1 MRCAVLALTLV
12 MAVAGVILLAL
23 AEPTLAQA
31 QTPGNSPRSLVNNFH
46 PSTDFAILSTNIL
59 YGQGFTTGP
68 DSYSL
73 DGVSLGLVN
82 IEAGGEL
89 AVSIHSKGGDGFPTF
104 PALYTLTAPD
114 PLEGSAKN
122 HFLAPAGAVLEAGTD
137 YVVVMDSSGRSIPI
151 KTTPDTTERSGKAPG
166 WSISNNGLFRS
177 SAGRWQT
184 VNDPRKIDVIGRIT
198 AYSPPG
204 MVEGLRISPRR
215 AGLNASWDR
224 VPHAEGYLVQWKS
237 GGQSFAADRSK
248 TIWQPYTTTDFIG
261 GLTRSTEYTVRVI
274 ATRRYGTIQGRP
286 SHEKTATA
294 LSLQIRTMVTNQ
306 DGGSGQTVLSLNQP
320 RAQGF
325 VTGPDFYD
333 LRNIGLFLGDVDNGE
348 SLAVAIH
355 EAHSWDADYPADT
368 ALYQLTPSRSPVD
381 GHNIFE
387 APPDASL
394 GVDTKYFV
402 VFETQGGVINFQHT
416 RNPGQSG
423 ALEWSID
430 NGHKRRVQSGW
441 VDAPFAA
448 SMQVMGTTWH
458 YDRPGRIQFPPTVTP
473 VPGGL
478 ALSWLPPRYAD
489 GYKLQ
494 WKSGAETFAAAQ
506 GREEILSAGEIG
518 ARGAALW
525 EAVEHTVYGLLGNT
539 EHTVR
544 VMAFREAPGEGIAT
558 DEPSDEV
565 TGTPLPLPPRIEVS
579 GRFMGSVDSQ
589 DQICWD
595 ESQGVCGNW
604 VTVYP
609 QGDKNNPQVI
619 FVAEDE
625 WAPMGLWSDGATM
638 WVGDQ
643 LHSSVHALDMGQLRR
658 GVVRIERGRSFADEL
673 LNAAG
678 TLHPGVVWG
687 DADTLWVFDTLN
699 AHFHAYDRATK
710 TRIPDKSFPARLDSG
725 QSVVAW
731 GVWSD
736 GTTMW
741 ISGPTTSLWRPGE
754 GAHWPTLGGV
764 FTVDLASGHIK
775 KARGY
780 ADVQSSRGL
789 WSDGVTMWV
798 VSSGDGKL
806 KAYDLRGGGRDADR
820 DIDIGQILTPA
831 AAWSDGQVIWVSD
844 LDRRIASYCLTEP
857 CGQVVPEPPGG
868 DFAGDRTTEGRLEV
882 GGSVT
887 GRIAPSDDVDWFA
900 VYLDGG
906 AYTFALSGEPK
917 SGGGGM
923 DGDPLP
929 DPVLLLGDFKGNEI
943 RDTNVILMTLGDFV
957 QSTSGIGDDNSGG
970 VGNDALLEVEVREP
984 HYYFAMVRSAGPDMG
999 TGGYELSVREL
1010 DYCTADTATTC
1021 SVAVGGATSGDI
1033 GADGDTDWF
1042 SASLTGGRIYR
1053 IDVKG
1058 ASSTDG
1064 GGNLDNAGLT
1074 LYDASGNAI
1083 SGASNNQGGAD
1094 NNARY
1099 IHRAQTAE
1107 TIYIE
1112 ARDDDG
1118 AGVGTYTVAVTDVTG
1133 QTISEPPGQDF
1144 SGNASSPGQ
1153 LLFGGT
1159 LTGGI
1164 DPDGDQDAFRVNLT
1178 AGEVYQ
1184 FVLKG
1189 LSTGDGPLPGP
1200 YLVLNSGSVA
1210 VASNDNVS
1218 PADVNARIIYTVPAN
1233 QGGEHTIVAS
1243 SLIGSG
1249 VGAYTLTLS
1258 EVTDDCGEGIGTTC
1272 TVGFGPHHAA
1282 TGEIEVDGD
1291 TDWFRLTVV
1300 SGRIYRFGVKGDSST
1315 NHGGTLANAGLTLYD
1330 ASGTAIAGAS
1340 NNEGGADNN
1349 ARYIFRAQTAETIY
1363 IEARDDDGIGVGT
1376 YTVVV
1381 TDVSEQNVSEPV
1393 EQDFPHTGTKATGR
1407 VLVGG
1412 SVTGELPWRNDE
1424 DEFQVDLADSTI
1436 YQFDLKGSASGDGT
1450 LENPRLNLYT
1460 RSNIVDYLATDQ
1472 TSSDTPRNAQI
1483 TYFVPRGKNGA
1494 YRLRSF
1500 VGLSGALGTYTLT
1513 VAKAPDDCTSGTATT
1528 CSVAVGGSI
1537 SGEIEADGD
1546 TDWFRASL
1554 TGGRTYRIDVK
1565 GDSPTDHGGTLKN
1578 AGLTLYDASGTAI
1591 SGASTNEGGA
1601 DNNARYS
1608 YRPTADETIYIEARD
1623 NNGVGK
1629 GTYTVAL
1636 TELPDDCTADTGT
1649 ACSVDVGDSTS
1660 GEIEGDGDSD
1670 WFRASLTQ
1678 GRTYRIDVKGAS
1690 STDDGGT
1697 LVNAGLTLYDASGT
1711 AISGASNNE
1720 GGADNNA
1727 RYIRRSDA
1735 AETMYIE
1742 ARDDDGIGVG
1752 TYTVAVTDVT
1762 GQNISEPPG
1771 QDFSYEYA
1779 TTPGRILIGGVVT
1792 GEIDVGN
1799 DLDAF
1804 RVDLTA
1810 GEEYQIDLKGLGTV
1824 DGTLS
1829 DPDLELWSDVN
1840 GYVTFNDNFSGSLN
1854 SRITYTPP
1862 TGRGGGHTIRSLAS
1876 SGPGGTYTLSITQT
1890 SGTRGSTGDEEK
1902 SSGEQEEV
1910 EAPPAPQNLTATV
1923 NEAGS
1928 VILTWDDP
1936 QDASI
1941 TGYRILRRNRDTSE
1955 IGVFTAIN
1963 DDTGSAATRYVDDT
1977 VEPGTRYVYRIK
1989 AINPG
1994 GLSPR
1999 SRYARADT
2007 PAVEPKAN
2015 SPATGQPAVTG
2026 TARVG
2031 ETLTADTS
2039 GIEDAD
2045 GLNDASFS
2053 YQWLAGGSDIQSA
2066 TNSTYTLAADA
2077 QGKTIQ
2083 VKVTFTDDAGNE
2095 ETLTSAATAVV
2106 EARPNSPAT
2115 GALTISGTA
2124 QVGETLAADASGI
2137 EDADGLDDATFG
2149 YQWRADDTDI
2159 TGATDSNYTLAEAEE
2174 GKTVTVRVSFTDDA
2188 GNGETLTSE
2197 PTSEVAAAEPEQPP
2211 SKPRGL
2217 TGTAAHNE
2225 VSLTWTDPGDASITG
2240 YQILRRNRAVDAPG
2254 KFQVHVD
2261 DTGSAAASYIDRDV
2275 APETRYVYRIKARN
2289 ASGLSERSR
2298 NFNAATPP
2306 KPNHPATGLP
2316 TISGTAQVGETL
2328 AADASGIEDA
2338 DGLVNAT
2345 FSYQWVATDGG
2356 RDLDIEGATA
2366 ATYTLL
2372 SIDKALRFMVR
2383 VSFTD
2388 DGGNEETLTS
2398 AETAAVAKQ

>member
-1 MRCAVLALTLV
+1 MRLWVWT
-12 MAVAGVILLAL
+12 
-23 AEPTLAQA
+23 
-31 QTPGNSPRSLVNNFH
+31 
-46 PSTDFAILSTNIL
+46 PSTLWFSR
-59 YGQGFTTGP
+59 P
-68 DSYSL
+68 K
-73 DGVSLGLVN
+73 GV
-82 IEAGGEL
+82 
-89 AVSIHSKGGDGFPTF
+89 F
-104 PALYTLTAPD
+104 
-114 PLEGSAKN
+114 
-122 HFLAPAGAVLEAGTD
+122 
-137 YVVVMDSSGRSIPI
+137 
-151 KTTPDTTERSGKAPG
+151 
-166 WSISNNGLFRS
+166 
-177 SAGRWQT
+177 
-184 VNDPRKIDVIGRIT
+184 
-198 AYSPPG
+198 
-204 MVEGLRISPRR
+204 
-215 AGLNASWDR
+215 
-224 VPHAEGYLVQWKS
+224 
-237 GGQSFAADRSK
+237 
-248 TIWQPYTTTDFIG
+248 
-261 GLTRSTEYTVRVI
+261 
-274 ATRRYGTIQGRP
+274 
-286 SHEKTATA
+286 
-294 LSLQIRTMVTNQ
+294 
-306 DGGSGQTVLSLNQP
+306 
-320 RAQGF
+320 
-325 VTGPDFYD
+325 
-333 LRNIGLFLGDVDNGE
+333 
-348 SLAVAIH
+348 
-355 EAHSWDADYPADT
+355 
-368 ALYQLTPSRSPVD
+368 
-381 GHNIFE
+381 
-387 APPDASL
+387 
-394 GVDTKYFV
+394 
-402 VFETQGGVINFQHT
+402 VINFQHT

-441 VDAPFAA
+441 EDAPFAA
-448 SMQVMGTTWH
+448 SMHVMGTTWH
-458 YDRPGRIQFPPTVTP
+458 YERPGRIQPAPTVTP

-489 GYKLQ
+489 GYKVQ
-494 WKSGAETFAAAQ
+494 WKSGAETFAAAAAQ
-506 GREEILSAGEIG
+506 GREEILSASEIG

-609 QGDKNNPQVI
+609 QGDTNNPQVI

-658 GVVRIERGRSFADEL
+658 GVVRIERGRSFADER

-780 ADVQSSRGL
+780 EDVQSSRGL

-820 DIDIGQILTPA
+820 DIGIGQILTPA

-868 DFAGDRTTEGRLEV
+868 DFAGDRTTAGRLEV

-906 AYTFALSGEPK
+906 SYRFVLSGQPK
-917 SGGGGM
+917 SGG
-923 DGDPLP
+923 GDPLP
-929 DPVLLLGDFKGNEI
+929 DPVLLLGDFEGNEI
-943 RDTNVILMTLGDFV
+943 RDTNVILMTFGDFD

-970 VGNDALLEVEVREP
+970 GNNDGGNNDGGNNDALLEVEVREP
-984 HYYFAMVRSAGPDMG
+984 HYYYAMVRSAGPDTG
-999 TGGYELSVREL
+999 AGGYELSVREL
-1010 DYCTADTATTC
+1010 HCTADTATTC
-1021 SVAVGGATSGDI
+1021 SVAVGGATSSGI
-1033 GADGDTDWF
+1033 GIDGDTDWF
-1042 SASLTGGRIYR
+1042 RASLTQGRIYR

-1064 GGNLDNAGLT
+1064 GGTLANAGLT
-1074 LYDASGNAI
+1074 LYDASGTAI
-1083 SGASNNQGGAD
+1083 SGASNNEGGAD

-1099 IHRAQTAE
+1099 IHLAQTTE

-1118 AGVGTYTVAVTDVTG
+1118 AGVGSYTVAVTDVTG

-1144 SGNASSPGQ
+1144 SGNASSLGQ
-1153 LLFGGT
+1153 LRFGGT

-1189 LSTGDGPLPGP
+1189 LSTGDGALPDP
-1200 YLVLNSGSVA
+1200 HLALNSGSDA

-1218 PADVNARIIYTVPAN
+1218 PADVNSRIIYTVPAN
-1233 QGGEHTIVAS
+1233 QGGEYTIVAS
-1243 SLIGSG
+1243 SLIGGG

-1258 EVTDDCGEGIGTTC
+1258 EVTDDCGEGAGTTC
-1272 TVGFGPHHAA
+1272 TVGLGPGHSV
-1282 TGEIEVDGD
+1282 TGDIEVDGD
-1291 TDWFRLTVV
+1291 TDWFGATLTQ
-1300 SGRIYRFGVKGDSST
+1300 GRIYRIDVKGGSGTD
-1315 NHGGTLANAGLTLYD
+1315 NGGTLAYPRLTLYNSTGNPILN
-1330 ASGTAIAGAS
+1330 AFTNYLGSGNTL
-1340 NNEGGADNN
+1340 
-1349 ARYIFRAQTAETIY
+1349 RYIHRATANGTIY
-1363 IEARDDDGIGVGT
+1363 IEVQDNDGVRVGF

-1381 TDVSEQNVSEPV
+1381 TDVTDRNVSEPPS
-1393 EQDFPHTGTKATGR
+1393 QDFPGLSGSATGR

-1412 SVTGELPWRNDE
+1412 SVTGSLHSRTD
-1424 DEFQVDLADSTI
+1424 DDVFQVDLAGDTI
-1436 YQFDLKGSASGDGT
+1436 YRFDLKGSDSGDGE
-1450 LENPRLNLYT
+1450 LKNPQLSLF
-1460 RSNIVDYLATDQ
+1460 SPFESDSVATDQ

-1483 TYFVPRGKNGA
+1483 AYFVPRSKNGA
-1494 YRLRSF
+1494 YRLRAF
-1500 VGLSGALGTYTLT
+1500 AGASGALGTYTLT
-1513 VAKAPDDCTSGTATT
+1513 VAELPDDCTADTATT
-1528 CSVAVGGSI
+1528 CSVAVGGFTT
-1537 SGEIEADGD
+1537 GEIEGDGD

-1554 TGGRTYRIDVK
+1554 TQGQTYQIEVK
-1565 GDSPTDHGGTLKN
+1565 GDSGTDGGGTLVN

-1591 SGASTNEGGA
+1591 SGGSTNEGGA
-1601 DNNARYS
+1601 HNNAS
-1608 YRPTADETIYIEARD
+1608 YVHRPTADETIYIEARD
-1623 NNGVGK
+1623 DDGVGK

-1636 TELPDDCTADTGT
+1636 TGFLDDCAADTGT
-1649 ACSVDVGDSTS
+1649 TCTVAVGGSTS
-1660 GEIEGDGDSD
+1660 GDIEADGDTD
-1670 WFRASLTQ
+1670 WFLALLPGSRVYQ
-1678 GRTYRIDVKGAS
+1678 IDVKGES
-1690 STDDGGT
+1690 SADGGGT
-1697 LVNAGLTLYDASGT
+1697 LANAGLTLYNASGT

-1727 RYIRRSDA
+1727 RYIRRADA
-1735 AETMYIE
+1735 AETIYIE
-1742 ARDDDGIGVG
+1742 ARGDDGAGVG
-1752 TYTVAVTDVT
+1752 TYTMAVTDVT
-1762 GQNISEPPG
+1762 DQNISEPPG
-1771 QDFSYEYA
+1771 QDFSHGNA

-1792 GEIDVGN
+1792 GEIGPSDTE
-1799 DLDAF
+1799 DRF
-1804 RVDLTA
+1804 RVDLMA
-1810 GEEYQIDLKGLGTV
+1810 GVEYQIDLKGSATG
-1824 DGTLS
+1824 DGTLA
-1829 DPDLELWSDVN
+1829 DPYLELFSHVSNRLVAENDDHS
-1840 GYVTFNDNFSGSLN
+1840 GTFNSQ
-1854 SRITYTPP
+1854 ITYTVP
-1862 TGRGGGHTIRSLAS
+1862 TGGGGGHSISVSDS
-1876 SGPGGTYTLSITQT
+1876 SFNSDAGTYTLSLTQT

-1910 EAPPAPQNLTATV
+1910 EAPPAPQDLTATV

-1963 DDTGSAATRYVDDT
+1963 DDTGSAVTRYVDDT

-2007 PAVEPKAN
+2007 PTVEPKAN

-2026 TARVG
+2026 TAQVG
-2031 ETLTADTS
+2031 ETLSADTS
-2039 GIEDAD
+2039 GIADED
-2045 GLNDASFS
+2045 GLNNASFS
-2053 YQWLAGGSDIQSA
+2053 YQWLADHADIQNA
-2066 TNSTYTLAADA
+2066 TNSTYTLAADD

-2095 ETLTSAATAVV
+2095 ETLTSAATAEV

-2115 GALTISGTA
+2115 GSPTINGTA
-2124 QVGETLAADASGI
+2124 RVGETLSADTSSIA
-2137 EDADGLDDATFG
+2137 DQDGLDNATFS
-2149 YQWRADDTDI
+2149 YQWQVDDTDI

-2174 GKTVTVRVSFTDDA
+2174 GKTVTVRV
-2188 GNGETLTSE
+2188 
-2197 PTSEVAAAEPEQPP
+2197 VH
-2211 SKPRGL
+2211 RG
-2217 TGTAAHNE
+2217 
-2225 VSLTWTDPGDASITG
+2225 
-2240 YQILRRNRAVDAPG
+2240 
-2254 KFQVHVD
+2254 
-2261 DTGSAAASYIDRDV
+2261 
-2275 APETRYVYRIKARN
+2275 
-2289 ASGLSERSR
+2289 
-2298 NFNAATPP
+2298 
-2306 KPNHPATGLP
+2306 
-2316 TISGTAQVGETL
+2316 
-2328 AADASGIEDA
+2328 
-2338 DGLVNAT
+2338 
-2345 FSYQWVATDGG
+2345 
-2356 RDLDIEGATA
+2356 
-2366 ATYTLL
+2366 
-2372 SIDKALRFMVR
+2372 
-2383 VSFTD
+2383 
-2388 DGGNEETLTS
+2388 
-2398 AETAAVAKQ
+2398 